1 MWLLSLLIVS
11 KCVTVQMKATVKYL
25 SSNVYDA
32 LQSVPNFIPT
42 CPRSTGRIN
51 LLGTDFPHEKLLF

>member
-1 MWLLSLLIVS
+1 
-11 KCVTVQMKATVKYL
+11 MKATVKYL
-25 SSNVYDA
+25 CTNVYEA

-51 LLGTDFPHEKLLF
+51 LLGTADFSHEKLLF

>member
-11 KCVTVQMKATVKYL
+11 KCGTVQMKATVKYL
-25 SSNVYDA
+25 CTNIYEA